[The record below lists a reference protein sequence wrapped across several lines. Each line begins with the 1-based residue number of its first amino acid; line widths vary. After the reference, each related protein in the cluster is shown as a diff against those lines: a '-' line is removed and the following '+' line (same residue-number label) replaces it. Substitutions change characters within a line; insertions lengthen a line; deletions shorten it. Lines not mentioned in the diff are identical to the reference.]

1 MEWQT
6 EIELKLLLCSSPPEQ
21 ISANYLHVKGIFD
34 LWAIL
39 VLGEDLGRS
48 V

>member
-6 EIELKLLLCSSPPEQ
+6 EIELKLLCSLPPEQ
-21 ISANYLHVKGIFD
+21 MSANYLHVKGIFD

-39 VLGEDLGRS
+39 VLGEDFGRS